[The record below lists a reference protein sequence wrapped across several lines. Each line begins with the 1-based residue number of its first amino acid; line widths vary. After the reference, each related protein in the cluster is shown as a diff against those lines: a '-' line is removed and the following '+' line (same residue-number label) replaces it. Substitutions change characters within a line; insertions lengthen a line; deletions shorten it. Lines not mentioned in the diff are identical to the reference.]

1 MSTRTGD
8 TSDRSPLIRS
18 LSPVSSKPPPR
29 FLNKS
34 SVRRIIALLILSGSL
49 VLGLLGYYIINSGQ
63 HPIPSAD
70 DLQTCAWSTLHSQV
84 SLLDVPPI
92 TRSEF
97 LSRQATLAAALKEEG
112 IDAYITE
119 PSPSSLY
126 YFNISTS
133 YSLSERPFLAILSSD
148 GSFSYL
154 APKFELGRIAG
165 LDIVYEEK
173 SVIEWKEEESPYTVL
188 KREYGTLNTK
198 IVLDEQARFFI
209 ASGLQAAN
217 FTVLPASPAI
227 ASIRAVKSSSELDI
241 LRGINEFTVNLIRSL
256 QPCIRV
262 GITQE
267 ALTSAASSL
276 FTRAGVGLGFWAIV
290 LFGEQAANPHGG
302 SKGKTL
308 GNGEFVL
315 IDIGSELHG
324 YGSDVTRTI
333 LPTEGSVSQ
342 DMMDVWQLVREAQ
355 RTAIRLMSD
364 GVPCSTVDA
373 ASRFVHPSLCNEHP
387 ERTPLLTYPHTDR

>member
-1 MSTRTGD
+1 MSTLTGD
-8 TSDRSPLIRS
+8 TNDKTPLIRS
-18 LSPVSSKPPPR
+18 LSPVQSKLSPR

-34 SVRRIIALLILSGSL
+34 SIRRIIALFIISGSL
-49 VLGLLGYYIINSGQ
+49 VLGLLGHHLISHG
-63 HPIPSAD
+63 HHHIPSAE
-70 DLQTCAWSTLHSQV
+70 DLETCAWSTLQSKV

-92 TRSEF
+92 SRSEY

-133 YSLSERPFLAILSSD
+133 FDLSERPFLAILSSN

-154 APKFELGRIAG
+154 APNFELGRIAG
-165 LDIVYEEK
+165 LDMVYEEK
-173 SVIEWKEEESPYTVL
+173 TVIEWKEEELPYTAL
-188 KREYGTLNTK
+188 KRKYGALNTK

-217 FTVLPASPAI
+217 FTVVPMSQGI

-241 LRGINEFTVNLIRSL
+241 LRGINEFTVNVVRSL
-256 QPCIRV
+256 QPCIQV
-262 GITQE
+262 GISQE
-267 ALTSAASSL
+267 TLLSAATSL
-276 FTRAGVGLGFWAIV
+276 FTRAGVGLGFWAII
-290 LFGEQAANPHGG
+290 LFGEGAANPHGG

-308 GNGEFVL
+308 GDGEFAL

-333 LPTEGSVSQ
+333 LPTKGSVSQ
-342 DMMDVWQLVREAQ
+342 ELMDVWELVREAQ
-355 RTAIRLMSD
+355 RTAISLMSD
-364 GVPCSTVDA
+364 GVACSAVDA
-373 ASRFVHPSLCNEHP
+373 ASRCVHPQDT
-387 ERTPLLTYPHTDR
+387 RKKPLS

>member
-18 LSPVSSKPPPR
+18 LSPVSSKPSPS

-34 SVRRIIALLILSGSL
+34 SVRRIIALLILSGSIF
-49 VLGLLGYYIINSGQ
+49 LGLLGYHIINRGQ
-63 HPIPSAD
+63 HTVPSAG
-70 DLQTCAWSTLHSQV
+70 DLETCAWSTLHSQL

-97 LSRQATLAAALKEEG
+97 LSRQATLAAALKDEG

-119 PSPSSLY
+119 PSPNSLY

-165 LDIVYEEK
+165 LDMVYGEK
-173 SVIEWKEEESPYTVL
+173 RVIEWKEEESPYTVL
-188 KREYGTLNTK
+188 KREYGTSNTNV
-198 IVLDEQARFFI
+198 VLDEQARFFI

-267 ALTSAASSL
+267 ALTAAASSL

-308 GNGEFVL
+308 EDGEFVL
-315 IDIGSELHG
+315 VDIGSELHG

-333 LPTEGSVSQ
+333 LPAEGSVSQ

-355 RTAIRLMSD
+355 RTAITLMSD
-364 GVPCSTVDA
+364 GVPCSSVDA
-373 ASRFVHPSLCNEHP
+373 ASRFVYSPIYNEELEQAP
-387 ERTPLLTYPHTDR
+387 VLTSHTDK